1 MKMLSSCRGGGG
13 GGEGVEP
20 VFEGLGGC
28 FLVAAFIGC
37 SFKVLSSAYVTGCR
51 RVKRNVRI

>member
-1 MKMLSSCRGGGG
+1 MKMLSSCRGGWA
-13 GGEGVEP
+13 GGEDVVE
-20 VFEGLGGC
+20 FEESLGEC

-37 SFKVLSSAYVTGCR
+37 SFTVLNKAYVAGWR